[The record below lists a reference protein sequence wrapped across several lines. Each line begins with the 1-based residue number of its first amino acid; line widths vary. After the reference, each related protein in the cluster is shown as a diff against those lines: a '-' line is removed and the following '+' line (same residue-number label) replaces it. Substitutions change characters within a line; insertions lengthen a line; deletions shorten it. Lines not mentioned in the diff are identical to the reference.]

1 MKRLVKIIALCLTVA
16 AFALLFT
23 GCDYLDQMRANHA
36 ILSEDRETISFRG
49 ETYRKLPTHESIYV
63 SSSYGYEYDNIS
75 VTDADVPV
83 LLSETECHSSEY
95 DKSKDIFSVYL
106 WDFVDSSGLT
116 TEYILSDDSTHY
128 YCNEKDYD
136 KYVEALSSNELNCAG
151 IEFEVVE
158 AYGWYYTLEVLSEDF
173 TKEIFEYI
181 SNPEKMSEATYE
193 EICYQFEF
201 ADTLQSGIY
210 KCDENALVA
219 AYLNNIT
226 IAKDSEGKAYLV
238 DYTTERAVK
247 LSDKASK
254 ELKDEHFYGSW
265 SDTAYDKEYVGVIG
279 SADGPTTMFVD

>member
-1 MKRLVKIIALCLTVA
+1 MKKSIKIIALCLTVA

-83 LLSETECHSSEY
+83 LLSETQRYSSEY
-95 DKSKDIFSVYL
+95 DKAKDIFSINIWVAA
-106 WDFVDSSGLT
+106 DNGSFT
-116 TEYILSDDSTHY
+116 TEYISSSDNMLY

-136 KYVEALSSNELNCAG
+136 KYVKALSSNELNCAG

-158 AYGWYYTLEVLSEDF
+158 ADGWYYTLEVLSEDF
-173 TKEIFEYI
+173 TKEIFEHL
-181 SNPEKMSEATYE
+181 SNPENMSENVYE
-193 EICYQFEF
+193 ELFIRNEYC
-201 ADTLQSGIY
+201 DTLQSGIY

-226 IAKDSEGKAYLV
+226 IARDSESKAYLV
-238 DYTTERAVK
+238 DYTTEKAVE

-265 SDTAYDKEYVGVIG
+265 SDTAYDTEYVGVIG
-279 SADGPTTMFVD
+279 SADGPTMMFVD